1 MPPPPSQQPQPPDPP
16 PSEPSS
22 GRHER
27 RVTLAA
33 GVIGTEAVPLGR
45 SEAATV
51 THVPAGGEGGVGSI
65 TLLGP
70 GDETRP
76 GELDI
81 RREPHG
87 AYGGIYGNAYE
98 MRGEDERD
106 RVVAAYAELLRGAHS
121 VARVAHMHRVRMS
134 TRRSAHMSLERR
146 LVALAKLAIR
156 VRRGEHIYLRCVCK
170 PRACHGDVIVAW
182 VRERSTPP

>member
-1 MPPPPSQQPQPPDPP
+1 MPPPPAQQPQPPDPP

-27 RVTLAA
+27 RVTFAA
-33 GVIGTEAVPLGR
+33 EVISAAAVPLGR
-45 SEAATV
+45 SEATA

-76 GELDI
+76 GEIDI

-106 RVVAAYAELLRGAHS
+106 RVVAAYAELLRGSHS
-121 VARVAHMHRVRMS
+121 VARVAHMHRVKMS
-134 TRRSAHMSLERR
+134 SRRSAHMSLERR
-146 LVALAKLAIR
+146 LVALSKLAIR